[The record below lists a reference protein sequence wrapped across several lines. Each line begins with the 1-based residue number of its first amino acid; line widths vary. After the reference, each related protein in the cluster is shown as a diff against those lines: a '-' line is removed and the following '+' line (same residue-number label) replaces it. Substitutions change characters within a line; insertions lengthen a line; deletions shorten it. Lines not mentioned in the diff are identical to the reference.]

1 MSARSFPW
9 PGRAPLRLP
18 CTALPVETGGIDFNS
33 IATEPCGRQSHR
45 FRSCPAPNLRH
56 GERFFRFVWSQ
67 NWGAVVF
74 SPQGN
79 ILAVAFRDKALLFDV
94 PTFHLAHTLRGH
106 DAPLTSIAFSSD
118 GKRIVT
124 SSEDA
129 TARVWD
135 TAGNVLAVLT
145 GHTLR
150 INNAEFSSD
159 GKFVVSASD
168 DGTARTWRLFPS
180 IEALIDEAK
189 RAAPRCLTI
198 SQREHVF
205 IDAEPP
211 AWCIEMEKWPYQTA
225 EWNQWLVDTR
235 AGKSPSL
242 PSAR

>member
-1 MSARSFPW
+1 
-9 PGRAPLRLP
+9 
-18 CTALPVETGGIDFNS
+18 
-33 IATEPCGRQSHR
+33 
-45 FRSCPAPNLRH
+45 
-56 GERFFRFVWSQ
+56 
-67 NWGAVVF
+67 VF